1 MRHSVL
7 ISTIAALSLS
17 FIGCGEARDR
27 QQGSGVEQTITSA
40 VAEQTGAVPANDIA
54 PCELL
59 DEALLNAHFEIA
71 QGTAITREPSRHSP
85 FPLCTATWPK
95 PNAAEIEQQGA
106 KRMQEWV
113 MQRGDRGPMPIIRT
127 ENSVSLTIYQPAFR
141 SRDQAIAEFDN
152 AMAGLEKGIR
162 ASHEGTEVEFQ
173 ADLTPVSGV
182 GDKAMWA
189 PSMRQ
194 LSVVSNTRIFHVGV
208 NTGAERDQE
217 LATARALAT
226 QLAGRIR

>member
-1 MRHSVL
+1 MKHPLVITAIAVL
-7 ISTIAALSLS
+7 GLNLL
-17 FIGCGEARDR
+17 GCGEGRDR
-27 QQGSGVEQTITSA
+27 QQGSD
-40 VAEQTGAVPANDIA
+40 AEQTGAVTSNEIA

-59 DEALLNAHFEIA
+59 DDALLNAHFDIA
-71 QGTAITREPSRHSP
+71 PGTSITREPSRHSP

-95 PNAAEIEQQGA
+95 PNAAQIEQEGA

-127 ENSVSLTIYQPAFR
+127 ENSVSLTIYQPAFG
-141 SRDQAIAEFDN
+141 SRDQAIGEFDN
-152 AMAGLEKGIR
+152 AMAGLERGIR

-194 LSVVSNTRIFHVGV
+194 LSVVNGRRIFHLGV
-208 NTGAERDQE
+208 NTGAERDEE

-226 QLAGRIR
+226 TLAPRIQ